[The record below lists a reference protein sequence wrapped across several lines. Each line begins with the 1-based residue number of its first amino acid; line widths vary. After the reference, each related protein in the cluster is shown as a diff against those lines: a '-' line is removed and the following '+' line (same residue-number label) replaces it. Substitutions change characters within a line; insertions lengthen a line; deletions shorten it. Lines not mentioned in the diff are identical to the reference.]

1 MLLCFVFNAHEE
13 PSAKHCLFSLH
24 LTVPLFHSLPVFR
37 SDMPSFSSLF
47 VALVAASLVT
57 ASPFLRLVLRRLH
70 CQSIGPEAISGWS
83 CCTENAPVKY
93 GAAVPADVAA
103 AAAQGSVA
111 ATPEQYDSEYLCPV
125 GIGGQTLNLDFDI
138 GSADLY
144 VFMSRLI
151 KQNTDNMSS

>member
-1 MLLCFVFNAHEE
+1 
-13 PSAKHCLFSLH
+13 
-24 LTVPLFHSLPVFR
+24 
-37 SDMPSFSSLF
+37 
-47 VALVAASLVT
+47 
-57 ASPFLRLVLRRLH
+57 
-70 CQSIGPEAISGWS
+70 
-83 CCTENAPVKY
+83 
-93 GAAVPADVAA
+93 VPADVAA

-151 KQNTDNMSS
+151 KQNTDNMSSWVFSTELPSSESAGHTVYDPSQSNTTSS